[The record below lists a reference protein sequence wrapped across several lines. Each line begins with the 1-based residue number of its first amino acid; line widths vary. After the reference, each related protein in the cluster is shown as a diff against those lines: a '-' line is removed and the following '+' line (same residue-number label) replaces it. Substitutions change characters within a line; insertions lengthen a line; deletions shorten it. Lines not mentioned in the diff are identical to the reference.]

1 MVVVEVAVAVERQ
14 LLVPAWAAAAVVE
27 AVVEAAGERPQ
38 RPAQPYLGILVGAA
52 GGEEE
57 EAVGWYPSQR
67 ASPAVE
73 GEEAVRRR
81 LA

>member
-1 MVVVEVAVAVERQ
+1 MVVEVEVAVAVERQ
-14 LLVPAWAAAAVVE
+14 LLVPAWVE
-27 AVVEAAGERPQ
+27 AVVEAAAGERPQ

-52 GGEEE
+52 GEEEEE

>member
-1 MVVVEVAVAVERQ
+1 MVVVEEVAVAVERQ
-14 LLVPAWAAAAVVE
+14 LLVPAWAAAVAE
-27 AVVEAAGERPQ
+27 AAAGERPQ
-38 RPAQPYLGILVGAA
+38 RLAQPYLGILVGAA

>member
-1 MVVVEVAVAVERQ
+1 MAVERQ
-14 LLVPAWAAAAVVE
+14 LLVPAWAAA
-27 AVVEAAGERPQ
+27 VVEAAGERPQ
-38 RPAQPYLGILVGAA
+38 RLAQPYLGILVGAA
-52 GGEEE
+52 GEEVE